1 MFDILPGF
9 MTWATAAKILAEIL
23 ISPRAKAILGSSA
36 RHALT
41 VGAGWL
47 AAHGLLDPTKQ
58 ETWVAAALLLLGWGW
73 GLIEKAAREA

>member
-1 MFDILPGF
+1 
-9 MTWATAAKILAEIL
+9 MTWTLAAKLCARL
-23 ISPRAKAILGSSA
+23 LTSPRAKAVLGSSA

-47 AAHGLLDPTKQ
+47 AAHGLLDPSKQ
-58 ETWVAAALLLLGWGW
+58 ETWVAAVLLLLGWGW

>member
-1 MFDILPGF
+1 
-9 MTWATAAKILAEIL
+9 MTWSAIARIAARILT
-23 ISPRAKAILGSSA
+23 STRAKAFLGSSA

-58 ETWVAAALLLLGWGW
+58 DTWAAAALLLLGWGW
-73 GLIEKAAREA
+73 GLIEKAGRGA

>member
-1 MFDILPGF
+1 MN
-9 MTWATAAKILAEIL
+9 WALAAKILT
-23 ISPRAKAILGSSA
+23 SPKAKAFLGSSA

-47 AAHGLLDPTKQ
+47 AAHDLLDPSKK